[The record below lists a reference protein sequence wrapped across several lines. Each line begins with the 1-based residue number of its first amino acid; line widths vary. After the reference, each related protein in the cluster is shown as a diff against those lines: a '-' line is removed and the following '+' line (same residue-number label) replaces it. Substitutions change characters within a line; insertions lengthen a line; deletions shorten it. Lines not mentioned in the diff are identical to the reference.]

1 MEPGAVCSVAVW
13 SLRPGDCLSSA
24 TWRTASAVDRFMDA
38 TAGDGGADGS
48 YTHTGHDW
56 LSSCHARDAQNRNL
70 LHALTRGRADRFY
83 FHGHSSPSPYSVGK
97 LKHQKTGRMNRPLRL
112 VGVDSS
118 CPSTVYW
125 VKTHYRLPVAMVIC
139 QTLLLS
145 IPSSFLFFGVEKFI
159 VLNTIYKDGTLCY
172 TACEEVDH
180 SWQLFRP
187 QGRNGV

>member
-118 CPSTVYW
+118 CPSPIDRPFVHRSIILSNALPARALRRFIGLKLITGS
-125 VKTHYRLPVAMVIC
+125 RLP
-139 QTLLLS
+139 
-145 IPSSFLFFGVEKFI
+145 
-159 VLNTIYKDGTLCY
+159 
-172 TACEEVDH
+172 
-180 SWQLFRP
+180 W
-187 QGRNGV
+187 